1 MRLPTMARSSLTL
14 LTLAAS
20 GLLAGCHGESTAP
33 AALKSAVVTS
43 QRSPFVPSAA
53 AKALVGVA
61 DGSYQFTVD
70 PTVAQSINLGPNYLS
85 LPANS
90 VCSLA
95 SSSYGASFWNDAC
108 VPETAPVTI
117 TAVVRDATTD
127 HPSIDFF
134 PAMRFNPATN
144 VGLYLY
150 VPTGMDDFLRKW
162 VLKYCNDA
170 NVCADESLSDPDL
183 KSAADLVNKMV
194 FRRIKHFSGYLVN
207 YDIDPTIAL
216 PPI

>member
-1 MRLPTMARSSLTL
+1 MRLPTMARSTFTL

-20 GLLAGCHGESTAP
+20 GLLAGCRGESTAP
-33 AALKSAVVTS
+33 PAVKSTVATSTTSPFIPSAVS
-43 QRSPFVPSAA
+43 
-53 AKALVGVA
+53 KALVGVA
-61 DGSYQFTVD
+61 DGSYQFTVN
-70 PTVAQSINLGPNYLS
+70 PTIDQSVNLGPNYLS

-90 VCSLA
+90 ICALA
-95 SSSYGASFWNDAC
+95 TSTYGASYWNDAC

-117 TAVVRDATTD
+117 TAVVRNATTD

-134 PAMRFNPATN
+134 PAMRFNPASN
-144 VGLYLY
+144 VNLYIY
-150 VPTGMDDFLRKW
+150 VPTGMDDFLKKW

-170 NVCADESLSDPDL
+170 NVCVDESLTDPDL

-207 YDIDPTIAL
+207 YEIDPTIAL
-216 PPI
+216 PVI